1 MPILHLGRGH
11 RGGYRHRRVRAGFQG
26 LGFDGVSVPC
36 DGETVRERMLMDGM
50 DDIHAGE
57 GEWERNG
64 MNGVVWVRAGE
75 GKRCVSERW
84 KEVGIGRFLRRSW
97 CQETPAGQHTS
108 E

>member
-1 MPILHLGRGH
+1 MLCPSASILHLGRGH

-50 DDIHAGE
+50 DNIHAGE

-75 GKRCVSERW
+75 GKR
-84 KEVGIGRFLRRSW
+84 
-97 CQETPAGQHTS
+97 
-108 E
+108 

>member
-1 MPILHLGRGH
+1 MEGVI
-11 RGGYRHRRVRAGFQG
+11 GGGIAIVG
-26 LGFDGVSVPC
+26 LGLDFRVWGSMVSVSVPC

-75 GKRCVSERW
+75 GKR
-84 KEVGIGRFLRRSW
+84 
-97 CQETPAGQHTS
+97 
-108 E
+108 

>member
-1 MPILHLGRGH
+1 MAERYGDTGNGH
-11 RGGYRHRRVRAGFQG
+11 GEPRRSIKPPSRSETLEGVMGGVIRHHRVRARFKG

-36 DGETVRERMLMDGM
+36 DGETVRERMSMDDM

-75 GKRCVSERW
+75 GKR
-84 KEVGIGRFLRRSW
+84 
-97 CQETPAGQHTS
+97 
-108 E
+108 